1 MYMHVPLMLFLLAST
16 APSDAALFSRD
27 SESSLSRA
35 VRHVRRHVINRST
48 GILDDLRLA
57 YSGIRLQQQQ
67 QQHVLFQSSKMFCVN
82 NANTGLGIASNVSSA
97 SSAPSPSDTDSSQSS
112 SSGAPSSTLSS
123 SQYSSTASAKTPTGT
138 STSPASPEPSSGS
151 GTGSSQ
157 TSTPSGSASPWKIAQ
172 NYQGNSFFDGWVFQ
186 NSIDDTTHGVAQ
198 YIDQGTA
205 QSANLIEINSAGN
218 AVMRVE
224 TTGTVSGYR
233 KSIRITTQYSYTG
246 GLIVLD
252 AVHMPTGCGTWP
264 AFWSNGPNWPAGG
277 EIDMVEGVNDYTNN
291 QVTLHTAPGCSMPS
305 SDPNALGISGSLIG
319 TTDCAAA
326 DTSNAGCGVRA
337 SESNSYGAPF
347 NSMGGGVYA
356 TLWDEDGIKTWFFP
370 RNSIPSDLS
379 SGAPQ
384 PTTWGTPMAAFA
396 ASSCDP
402 FKYFYQHTAI
412 FDTTLCG
419 DWGGAVW
426 GAAGVPGQDQSCA
439 QRTGVATCQDFVLN
453 NGGSFDEAYWEV
465 KSVKIYQKSS

>member
-1 MYMHVPLMLFLLAST
+1 MY
-16 APSDAALFSRD
+16 
-27 SESSLSRA
+27 
-35 VRHVRRHVINRST
+35 
-48 GILDDLRLA
+48 
-57 YSGIRLQQQQ
+57 
-67 QQHVLFQSSKMFCVN
+67 CVN
-82 NANTGLGIASNVSSA
+82 NANTGLGIASNGTSA
-97 SSAPSPSDTDSSQSS
+97 SSAPSPSGTDISPSS
-112 SSGAPSSTLSS
+112 SSGVSPSS
-123 SQYSSTASAKTPTGT
+123 STNPTTTSTKTSAGT
-138 STSPASPEPSSGS
+138 STSPASASPSSSTGS
-151 GTGSSQ
+151 GSSQ
-157 TSTPSGSASPWKIAQ
+157 NSTSSSSPWKIAQ
-172 NYQGNSFFDGWVFQ
+172 TYQGSSFFDGWVFQ

-198 YIDQGTA
+198 YLDQADA

-291 QVTLHTAPGCSMPS
+291 QVTLHTAPGCSMSS
-305 SDPNALGISGSLIG
+305 SDPSTLGISGSLVG

-326 DTSNAGCGVRA
+326 DTGNAGCGVRA
-337 SESNSYGAPF
+337 SQTNSYGAPF
-347 NSMGGGVYA
+347 NSMNGGVYA
-356 TLWDEDGIKTWFFP
+356 TQWDSDGITTWFFP
-370 RNSIPSDLS
+370 RSSIPSDLS

-384 PTTWGTPMAAFA
+384 PTTWGTPIATFP

-402 FKYFYQHTAI
+402 FKFFYQHTAI

-419 DWGGAVW
+419 DWAGSVW
-426 GAAGVPGQDQSCA
+426 DATGVPGQDQSCA

-465 KSVKIYQKSS
+465 ASVKIYQKSS